1 MKLLLA
7 ALSPLCLS
15 ALIITTDIV
24 PSGKPKVF
32 QSIKILDQKE
42 IIIKKISGVSFRE
55 ASDLA
60 YDAKRQKLYM
70 VGDKG
75 SLFAFDAIFGEKIE
89 KLIPLSGVPVTKEGG
104 KPFKKWKRDTEGLAF
119 DDKGRLLI
127 SFEGKPKIG
136 AFGIDG
142 QRLKNYKLPKSIR
155 DTKRY
160 KNANKS
166 LESVAFHPKHGILT
180 AAERPLKKRKHQ
192 TIYALDGKEW
202 HFKAEKDKKSS
213 VTALEVMD
221 DGNILVLERAYTH
234 PLKPLVIT
242 LKKVYLDRISNGL
255 CHTEIIAKMS
265 NEHGWMLDNFEGL
278 TKVSPNRYLMISDD
292 NDNLFQRTLL
302 IYFEVI
308 E

>member
-1 MKLLLA
+1 
-7 ALSPLCLS
+7 
-15 ALIITTDIV
+15 
-24 PSGKPKVF
+24 
-32 QSIKILDQKE
+32 
-42 IIIKKISGVSFRE
+42 
-55 ASDLA
+55 
-60 YDAKRQKLYM
+60 
-70 VGDKG
+70 
-75 SLFAFDAIFGEKIE
+75 
-89 KLIPLSGVPVTKEGG
+89 
-104 KPFKKWKRDTEGLAF
+104 
-119 DDKGRLLI
+119 
-127 SFEGKPKIG
+127 
-136 AFGIDG
+136 
-142 QRLKNYKLPKSIR
+142 
-155 DTKRY
+155 
-160 KNANKS
+160 

-180 AAERPLKKRKHQ
+180 ATERPLKKRKHQ
-192 TIYALDGKEW
+192 TIYALDGTEW

-265 NEHGWMLDNFEGL
+265 NKQGWVLDNFEGL

-292 NDNLFQRTLL
+292 NGNFFQRTLL